1 MKQRGFTLV
10 ELMVTLL
17 VAGILVTI
25 SYPSLSRFFRDNQLS
40 SQASELQSL
49 LVTARNYA
57 LSYQV
62 PVVVCPL
69 SGSSCTSSWGKEITA
84 FADTNGNG
92 QKDGSDETLLTMGAT
107 TLTRYFSQSSIRYTA
122 DGTLASTPGT
132 VELCEGSDNTLYN
145 GVVITLSGRS
155 RTATD
160 DNDDGVRDDD
170 AGASIDCH

>member
-69 SGSSCTSSWGKEITA
+69 SGSSCS
-84 FADTNGNG
+84 TNWNNTISVFVDNNGDG
-92 QKDGSDETLLTMGAT
+92 QKNGTDSTLVSMDAT
-107 TLTRYFSQSSIRYTA
+107 TITRKFAQSSVRYSP
-122 DGTLASTPGT
+122 DGTLASAPGT
-132 VELCEGSDNTLYN
+132 IELCEGSDNTLYN
-145 GVVITLSGRS
+145 GVVLTLSGRS

-170 AGASIDCH
+170 AGASIDCG